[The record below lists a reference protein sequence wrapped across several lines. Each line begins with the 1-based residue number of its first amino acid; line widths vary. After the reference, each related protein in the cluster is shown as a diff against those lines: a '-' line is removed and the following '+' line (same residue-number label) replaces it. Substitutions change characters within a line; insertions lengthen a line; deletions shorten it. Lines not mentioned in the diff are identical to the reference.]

1 MQRVVP
7 LLFQG
12 TLKSCAAQAAYTQR
26 AALRENR
33 SALAMPEFFYQP
45 TVYQFF
51 HSRFIHEILHFF
63 SGFAGCFF
71 GCWAYAAFARWR
83 AR

>member
-1 MQRVVP
+1 
-7 LLFQG
+7 
-12 TLKSCAAQAAYTQR
+12 
-26 AALRENR
+26 
-33 SALAMPEFFYQP
+33 MPEFFYQP